1 MGKTKQIRVDE
12 SLIDV
17 FGKIGVAFANKIK
30 KEYKLENLFVPDTL
44 ASQILAGK
52 YKGQK
57 MFEFK
62 IEKTGLN
69 KGRLILVK

>member
-1 MGKTKQIRVDE
+1 MGKTKQVRVDE

-17 FGKIGVAFANKIK
+17 FGRIGLSFADKIK
-30 KEYKLENLFVPDTL
+30 AEYNLEHLFVPDTL

-52 YKGQK
+52 YRGQK
-57 MFEFK
+57 IFEFK
-62 IEKTGLN
+62 VEKTGLN